1 MAADNMRVTR
11 SMAAAARDAPSS
23 LEPETE
29 VKHEEQV
36 VGLTHI
42 KNRAEVTLTALCVEN
57 EGAQWLFTNQ
67 TLFHYSD
74 VPAYEEGSHV
84 VSDQPAEDEG
94 DVIVLRGDSRACE
107 QVR

>member
-36 VGLTHI
+36 VSLLHI
-42 KNRAEVTLTALCVEN
+42 NNRAEVTLTALCVEN
-57 EGAQWLFTNQ
+57 DGAQWLLTNQ

-74 VPAYEEGSHV
+74 VPVYEEGSHV

-94 DVIVLRGDSRACE
+94 GVIMLGGSSPACE